1 MTTRRALAIGCGGT
15 LGFAWTAVALRAL
28 EEQLDWDA
36 RTADVLVGTSAGA
49 EIVAALGSGRRPQ
62 DLLDAL
68 DGREQA
74 DPVLAAHV
82 AEHLG
87 NVPPVPALAFP
98 GLGLVRAGIARRSPY
113 AALAGLLP
121 RGRGDATW
129 LREYGDA
136 LAGPGGWTPHPATW
150 VVAADVATGERVAFG
165 SPGAPPARLGEA
177 VAASWGIPGWF
188 PPVEIAGRRFVDGG
202 AVSSVS
208 ADLLLDHSAG
218 HSIGQSVDEVV
229 VVAPMT
235 SAGGAPARGLSRVE
249 RLLRSQMTRGL
260 DREVDALEAAGIRV
274 VRVEP
279 GPEELAAMGANFM
292 DLSRREATLAAAR
305 THVPGRV
312 ASAIKAATEGVTA

>member
-28 EEQLDWDA
+28 EEQLSWDA
-36 RTADVLVGTSAGA
+36 RTADVLLGTSAGA
-49 EIVAALGSGRRPQ
+49 EIVAALGSGRSPQ

-68 DGREQA
+68 DGEPNA
-74 DPVLAAHV
+74 DPVLAGHV
-82 AEHLG
+82 ADHPG
-87 NVPPVPALAFP
+87 SVPPVPAPVLPA
-98 GLGLVRAGIARRSPY
+98 LGLLRAGIARRSPY
-113 AALAGLLP
+113 SALAGLLP

-136 LAGPGGWTPHPATW
+136 FAGSDGWVDHPATW
-150 VVAADVATGERVAFG
+150 IVAADVATGERVAFG
-165 SPGAPPARLGEA
+165 APGAPRAGLGEA

-188 PPVEIAGRRFVDGG
+188 PPVEIAGRRFLDGG
-202 AVSSVS
+202 SVSSVS
-208 ADLLLDHSAG
+208 ADLLAG
-218 HSIGQSVDEVV
+218 EPLDEVV

-249 RLLRSQMTRGL
+249 RLLRAQMTSGL
-260 DREVDALEAAGIRV
+260 DREIAVLEAAGVRV

-279 GPEELAAMGANFM
+279 GPQELEAMGPNFM

-312 ASAIKAATEGVTA
+312 ADAIRVSTSSTAKNDGVIA